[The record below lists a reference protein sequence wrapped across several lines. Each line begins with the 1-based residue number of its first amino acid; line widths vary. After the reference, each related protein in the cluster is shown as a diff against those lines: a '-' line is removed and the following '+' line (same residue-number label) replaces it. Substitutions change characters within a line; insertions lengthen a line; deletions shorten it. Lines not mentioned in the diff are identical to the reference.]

1 MFCHVL
7 RDTVF
12 RSFGFKKIV
21 TESCL
26 SHVILYNSLRS
37 LTMSGVVL
45 EQVNQ
50 VVDFIQV
57 VDSGNSEFLGVSDSC
72 AEEESSNSAEAI
84 DSELH

>member
-1 MFCHVL
+1 
-7 RDTVF
+7 
-12 RSFGFKKIV
+12 
-21 TESCL
+21 
-26 SHVILYNSLRS
+26 
-37 LTMSGVVL
+37 MSGVIL

-72 AEEESSNSAEAI
+72 AEEKSSNSAEAI